1 MGRRKFSIINFQF
14 SFNFQLSIINS
25 PLSISPMKIDVYSKD
40 GKKKGAAEL
49 PKALFEAEISE
60 GLMHLALVRQQ
71 SNRRTP
77 VAHAKSR
84 GEITAS
90 TRKLFRQKGT
100 GRARRGSVSAN
111 ILRGGAKS
119 FGPKS
124 NRNFTKDMPKKMRR
138 KALFSCLSQSAK
150 DGKIIGLEG
159 YGDDAK
165 TKTFVTL
172 LSKLPVAVG
181 RKIVFVLPEHMEA
194 LERGAGNVPK
204 VKTLLVQYL
213 NPEDVLGAHHLVFV
227 GEAVQVAERTFG
239 RNPESGI
246 RNPGNDSKKK
256 SKSDSPD
263 SGPRSPGE
271 AGAKSGIPDSAPKKK
286 TTKSKA

>member
-1 MGRRKFSIINFQF
+1 
-14 SFNFQLSIINS
+14 
-25 PLSISPMKIDVYSKD
+25 MKIDVYDKS
-40 GKKKGAAEL
+40 GKKKSSVEL
-49 PKALFEAEISE
+49 PKALFEAEINT

-119 FGPKS
+119 FGPKKT
-124 NRNFTKDMPKKMRR
+124 RNFVKDMPRKMRR
-138 KALFSCLSQSAK
+138 KALTSCLSQSAK

-165 TKTFVTL
+165 TKTFAAL
-172 LSKLPVAVG
+172 LSKLPVSVG
-181 RKIVFVLPEHMEA
+181 RKIVFVLPSHMEA
-194 LERGAGNVPK
+194 MERGAKNVPK

-213 NPEDVLGAHHLVFV
+213 NPEDVLGAHHVVFV
-227 GEAVQVAERTFG
+227 ADAISVAESIFTEKSPTSPNLRQPGYG
-239 RNPESGI
+239 RQARIPKSPKKNEKSSSES
-246 RNPGNDSKKK
+246 
-256 SKSDSPD
+256 
-263 SGPRSPGE
+263 
-271 AGAKSGIPDSAPKKK
+271 SASSASSVPSAKKK